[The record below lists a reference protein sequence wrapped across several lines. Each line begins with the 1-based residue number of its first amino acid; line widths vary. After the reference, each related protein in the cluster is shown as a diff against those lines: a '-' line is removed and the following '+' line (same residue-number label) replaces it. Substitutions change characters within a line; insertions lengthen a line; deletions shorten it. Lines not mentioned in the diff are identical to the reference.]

1 MKASRLAGEWVLVNH
16 ELPWIDLLDHRFVT
30 FPSIPGDDLAVGRA
44 RSKKKPGRWRGE
56 AMVAEQSENRRIHW
70 EKTRSLTYLVLVIW
84 AVFSIIVPWFA
95 GPLDAITFLGF
106 KLGYY
111 FVVQGSLIV
120 FVLLIVFQNWRQDVI
135 DDEFGMGE

>member
-1 MKASRLAGEWVLVNH
+1 
-16 ELPWIDLLDHRFVT
+16 
-30 FPSIPGDDLAVGRA
+30 
-44 RSKKKPGRWRGE
+44 
-56 AMVAEQSENRRIHW
+56 MVAEQSENRRIHW